1 MYPCHLLRPKWALG
15 AEHLHLGSG
24 EGVLNGQGLTVQ
36 CSFGGMGKRGT
47 NSFLNISD
55 NH

>member
-36 CSFGGMGKRGT
+36 CGYRGYGQQGY
-47 NSFLNISD
+47 
-55 NH
+55 